1 MCHRCPSDAV
11 LTYVFV
17 SMFVELYSFRGWVQN
32 ATYVFTYLL
41 TIVHHGM
48 SSVSVIIAM
57 TFLFPL
63 QQVLHNSEIQNK

>member
-11 LTYVFV
+11 LTCVFV